1 MCDYTLQNNEE
12 VKAHVV
18 QRIKL
23 DKNECTCLLHNNNIA
38 NEPTIFLSH
47 ERQTTKQ

>member
-1 MCDYTLQNNEE
+1 MCDYSLQNNEE

-23 DKNECTCLLHNNNIA
+23 DKNECTCLLHNNNTA
-38 NEPTIFLSH
+38 NEPKNILSH
-47 ERQTTKQ
+47 ERPTT